1 MDEVKE
7 CYGRDNI
14 VPIDLIAQIISYAK
28 MGCQPVHICESEK
41 PDKKGR
47 IVCWYLKSE
56 TQYAYK
62 KWNENRP
69 EK

>member
-7 CYGRDNI
+7 CYGRENI
-14 VPIDLIAQIISYAK
+14 VPIDFIAQILEYAR
-28 MGCQPVHICESEK
+28 MGCQPVHTCESEK
-41 PDKKGR
+41 PNKKGKL
-47 IVCWYLKSE
+47 VCWYLKSE

-69 EK
+69 KK